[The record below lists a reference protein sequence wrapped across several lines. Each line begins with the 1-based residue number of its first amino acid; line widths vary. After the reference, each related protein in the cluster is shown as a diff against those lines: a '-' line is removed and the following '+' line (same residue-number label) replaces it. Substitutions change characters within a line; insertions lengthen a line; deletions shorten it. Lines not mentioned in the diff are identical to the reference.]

1 MRIVRVRI
9 KNFRNLADIDVPTRD
24 LAAALGGVSARPVQ
38 AAETVRQRDPELFRA
53 APAIGG
59 LALRR
64 RLPAHLDI
72 VGPAQAEVP
81 TLEQEVT

>member
-9 KNFRNLADIDVPTRD
+9 KNFRDLADIDVPTRD
-24 LAAALGGVSARPVQ
+24 LAAALGGVSARTVQ
-38 AAETVRQRDPELFRA
+38 VAETVRQRDPELFRA

-64 RLPAHLDI
+64 RLPAHVDI
-72 VGPAQAEVP
+72 VGPAQADVR
-81 TLEQEVT
+81 TLQPEVT